1 MNRVILS
8 ENKLQME
15 KTEIEG
21 FLRKQTDKQQNYV
34 QLESDI
40 EEIRTKVQNM
50 LQAKDD
56 EIVALKKDLSL
67 SQLKSTTIKQWIDE
81 MKERFMTELAVLSD
95 NTMELQTSCGVL
107 QERLR
112 ILELVER

>member
-56 EIVALKKDLSL
+56 EIVALKDLPL
-67 SQLKSTTIKQWIDE
+67 SQLKSTTIKQWINE
-81 MKERFMTELAVLSD
+81 MKDRFMTELAVLSD
-95 NTMELQTSCGVL
+95 NNMELHTSCGVL

>member
-56 EIVALKKDLSL
+56 EIVALKDLPL
-67 SQLKSTTIKQWIDE
+67 SQLKSTTIKQWINE
-81 MKERFMTELAVLSD
+81 MKDRFMTELAVLSD